1 MQGWHKH
8 GFTERD
14 ASFDVCHIRGWQGAV
29 DSGVAVT
36 QQQYEVLSGG
46 NRQCTIAL
54 GQINVRLH
62 DKIALDA
69 SLIFYQRNFDGP
81 TP

>member
-1 MQGWHKH
+1 MAQTRFYGTGRIVRHL
-8 GFTERD
+8 
-14 ASFDVCHIRGWQGAV
+14 DVCHIRGWQGAV

-46 NRQCTIAL
+46 NRRCTIAL
-54 GQINVRLH
+54 GQINVMLH
-62 DKIALDA
+62 DKIVLDA
-69 SLIFYQRNFDGP
+69 SLILPKNFDGP